1 MACLQGARRAQHSTY
16 QGCQQHSPRP
26 LQVAAARCSDR
37 RCSPDQPGSS
47 HLLQACICIHNTAI
61 SRYNGN
67 CVRTC
72 CHRLQPQHM
81 HMMAIQLQR
90 EHGSIGTA
98 VPDREADAQ
107 EAQLRRAARQ
117 HARCWRGGRAGRR
130 AGKRCTVVRKAL
142 CKLIGGCESTL
153 PVRLHLARGVLVAG
167 VLRADLAGAVGVHGC
182 AQLRR
187 AARHPACLLKP
198 LKPDSCMHVCH
209 CSHRIHCFTK
219 RSGASTKIG

>member
-1 MACLQGARRAQHSTY
+1 
-16 QGCQQHSPRP
+16 
-26 LQVAAARCSDR
+26 
-37 RCSPDQPGSS
+37 
-47 HLLQACICIHNTAI
+47 
-61 SRYNGN
+61 
-67 CVRTC
+67 
-72 CHRLQPQHM
+72 
-81 HMMAIQLQR
+81 MAIQLQR

-219 RSGASTKIG
+219 RSGASTKIGSCCFPSGLLTCAGTVVLHVDENRLSPSSRHIRGMRMDASGCSTPRSMSGSKRVRSSGSTHPDVTTDRSQT